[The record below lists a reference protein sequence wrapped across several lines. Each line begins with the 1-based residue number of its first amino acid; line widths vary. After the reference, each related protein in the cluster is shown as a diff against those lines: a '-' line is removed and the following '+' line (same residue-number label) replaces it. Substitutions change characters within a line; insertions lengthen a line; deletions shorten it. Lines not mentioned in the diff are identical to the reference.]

1 MPAMRYSPL
10 TERVAGRGAGAWGVQ
25 QEAMKL
31 RAEGADVIAL
41 TIGDP
46 DQAPPEV
53 LIETTVAALRAH
65 RTGYARLIGMPALR
79 EAIATR
85 HAARTGRDCTADN
98 VVVVPGAQGGL
109 YCAMQC
115 LAGPGDEVVVPEPI
129 YATYEAVIGASGAA
143 MVSVP
148 LIPERGFH
156 PDLDALAV
164 AITSKTRVIWIN
176 SPHNPTGAVF
186 TADEIAA
193 IAELCRSHD
202 LWLLS
207 DEVYE
212 DLAFARP
219 HVSPWSLPGMA
230 ERTVVVSSLSKSHAA
245 PGFRLGWVIGPP
257 ALQQHL
263 FNLLLCMT
271 YGSPGFVQEGA
282 LAALQHDLAEVAT
295 LRADYQLRAA
305 TMCRVLADAPNCR
318 VVPPEGGMFVLLD
331 IRNTGLGS
339 EEFAL
344 ALLESELVAV
354 LPCDGFGSSGAG
366 HLRIALCAPEP
377 RLEEAGER
385 IVRFAQR
392 LHQQP
397 SESRSR
403 GLLRD
408 SAKALKKIADALGRP
423 GREDDGPASVKLS
436 LL

>member
-1 MPAMRYSPL
+1 MATTRYSAL
-10 TERVAGRGAGAWGVQ
+10 TERVAGRGAGAWGIQ
-25 QEAMKL
+25 QEALKL
-31 RAEGADVIAL
+31 RAAGADVITL

-53 LIETTVAALRAH
+53 LIEATVTALRAH

-79 EAIATR
+79 EVIAAR
-85 HAARTGRDCTADN
+85 HAARTGQSCAADN

-115 LAGPGDEVVVPEPI
+115 LAGLGDEVVVLEPT
-129 YATYEAVIGASGAA
+129 YATYEAVIGASGAT
-143 MVSVP
+143 MVTVP
-148 LIPERGFH
+148 LVRERGFH
-156 PDLDALAV
+156 PDLEAMAA
-164 AITSKTRVIWIN
+164 AITPRTQVVWIN

-186 TADEIAA
+186 TAEEIAA
-193 IAELCRSHD
+193 IAELCRRHD

-245 PGFRLGWVIGPP
+245 PGFRCGWIIGPP
-257 ALQQHL
+257 ALQGHL

-282 LAALQHDLAEVAT
+282 LAALQHDLAEVAA
-295 LRADYQLRAA
+295 LREDYRARAA
-305 TMCRVLADAPNCR
+305 LMCRVLTDAPDCR
-318 VVPPEGGMFVLLD
+318 AVLPEGGMFVLLD
-331 IRNTGLGS
+331 IRGTGLGS

-344 ALLESELVAV
+344 ALLERELVAV
-354 LPCDGFGSSGAG
+354 LPCDGFGPSGAG
-366 HLRIALCAPEP
+366 HLRIALCAPEA
-377 RLEEAGER
+377 RLEEAGRR
-385 IVRFAQR
+385 IVRFAQALR
-392 LHQQP
+392 RTRDKTP
-397 SESRSR
+397 PPN
-403 GLLRD
+403 LLR
-408 SAKALKKIADALGRP
+408 
-423 GREDDGPASVKLS
+423 ASVSRLRKLVDGGAEPDQAEHNATSLKLS